1 MQVIERAG
9 SPVVVQHPYASV
21 ERTSTA
27 LDGAGSGRTPRP
39 APPADAFHPPG
50 AGAAYVRSSVV
61 QGGTGLASIGAN
73 APVSPAVNGYPA
85 ASPHPYA
92 SPSYPQ
98 HQSGTATN
106 LGGLMAPAT
115 PGAQSRPESSVNLQ
129 GPTVE
134 QQVMRHQQMN
144 GELEPERKK
153 GGLAK
158 FLDVLLCRAA

>member
-1 MQVIERAG
+1 MQVIDRAG
-9 SPVVVQHPYASV
+9 SPVVQHPYASA

-27 LDGAGSGRTPRP
+27 LEPGASGRTPRP

-61 QGGTGLASIGAN
+61 QGGVGMGGVGPS
-73 APVSPAVNGYPA
+73 APVSPAVGGYSA

-106 LGGLMAPAT
+106 LGGLMAPT
-115 PGAQSRPESSVNLQ
+115 PGSRPESSVQLQ

-153 GGLAK
+153 GGLSK
-158 FLDVLLCRAA
+158 FLDVLLCRGV